1 MREKQKKMDKEIN
14 LKGKK
19 GITLIALVITI
30 IVLLILAGVTI
41 ATLTGDNG
49 LLQKAGETKNTTK
62 DVEIEEEIR
71 LAWNK
76 VYLDDTMN
84 NYTAEQKANALKL
97 ELENNKPGEIATVDV
112 NNDKFNINYRKKNII
127 LDISTGI
134 IKEFVASNMNINFE
148 NLEYVKKNISIST
161 VGTFWNTDWSAM
173 QETQG
178 KKLLE
183 IKLTTATPGTLTFRG
198 YDNPIDRTLTYSALQ
213 QEAITA
219 DKEGYDIFVLNLLAG
234 ENTYK
239 LDGTDTHVTIVN
251 QNAINSCPAS
261 IGVTKP
267 GDTGLFKYQ
276 NNGNLPNLDGPT
288 FVYSG
293 NTAFNKRQVLGFT
306 LNVSEQ
312 WWK

>member
-1 MREKQKKMDKEIN
+1 M
-14 LKGKK
+14 
-19 GITLIALVITI
+19 
-30 IVLLILAGVTI
+30 
-41 ATLTGDNG
+41 
-49 LLQKAGETKNTTK
+49 QKAGETKNTTK

-148 NLEYVKKNISIST
+148 NLEYVKENISIST

-251 QNAINSCPAS
+251 QSAINSCPAS

-276 NNGNLPNLDGPT
+276 NNGNLPYLDGPT

-293 NTAFNKRQVLGFT
+293 NTFFNKRQVLGFT
-306 LNVSEQ
+306 LNVSE
-312 WWK
+312 